1 MAWFLS
7 LKVDSLSLGA
17 IMEPREPAISDE
29 LQGLRIDILRQA
41 LEIYLVQA
49 YPAGSPPEV
58 VRRRLEWPSD
68 VEPLALLTR
77 APFERVDSA
86 AGGGGGSPIYALR
99 LGNLRYPHM
108 KLQIQPW
115 PNEAGFMLSVNTHDQ
130 VLAIDPASSDAQAF
144 RDLQAENQRLKEA
157 IEAAW
162 DKAGLPTFLSYLRRY
177 IEARAGADHHAPP
190 CPETPEPRPGA
201 DVTEP
206 HA

>member
-1 MAWFLS
+1 
-7 LKVDSLSLGA
+7 
-17 IMEPREPAISDE
+17 MEPREPAVSDQ

-41 LEIYLVQA
+41 LEIYLAQA
-49 YPAGSPPEV
+49 YSTGSPPEV

-68 VEPLALLTR
+68 VKPAALLTR
-77 APFERVDSA
+77 APFERVDNPAS
-86 AGGGGGSPIYALR
+86 GGSPIYALR

-162 DKAGLPTFLSYLRRY
+162 DQAGLPTFLNYLRRY
-177 IEARAGADHHAPP
+177 IEDRAGAAEHAPP
-190 CPETPEPRPGA
+190 CPESPGS
-201 DVTEP
+201 
-206 HA
+206 

>member
-1 MAWFLS
+1 
-7 LKVDSLSLGA
+7 
-17 IMEPREPAISDE
+17 MEPREPAISDD

-41 LEIYLVQA
+41 LEIYLTQA

-58 VRRRLEWPSD
+58 VRRRLAWPSD
-68 VEPLALLTR
+68 VEPMTLLTR
-77 APFERVDSA
+77 PPFERVGN
-86 AGGGGGSPIYALR
+86 AGGGASPIYALR

-177 IEARAGADHHAPP
+177 IEDRAGAGSHTPP
-190 CPETPEPRPGA
+190 CTEHSEPEPGPASDSR
-201 DVTEP
+201 
-206 HA
+206 